1 VLQWKVRV
9 AGFLLAHNSLAHAT
23 GDVSLSAEDRPTIQ
37 LKVEPSNTQITPKL
51 DTGHTQA
58 ESEEEEEEEHHD
70 WLDGNEALKFL
81 LAGGI
86 AGAGECSSVPR
97 SSTSRLSI

>member
-37 LKVEPSNTQITPKL
+37 LKVEPSNAQITPKL

-58 ESEEEEEEEHHD
+58 ESDEDEEEHHD
-70 WLDGNEALKFL
+70 WLDGSEALKFL

-97 SSTSRLSI
+97 SSTSRLSV